1 LFINFPKETAL
12 LLFFDPET
20 EFPVLLAPMAGVTD
34 LAFREICRAMGA
46 DFSYTE
52 MVSAKGL
59 YYGSDRTAS
68 LLAAS
73 PAERPYGV
81 QLFGAEPEIVAAMAK
96 RLCDEAHE
104 GLALIDLNMGCPAR
118 KITGNGEGSALMRDL
133 PRAARIIQAA
143 AKASSLPITVKFRKG
158 YDAEHINAVAFA
170 RMAEESGAQMVT
182 VHGRTRE
189 QMYSGR
195 ADWDI
200 IAEVKQAL
208 SIPVIGNGDVFS
220 GADALALR
228 AYTGC
233 NGVMVARGAEGN
245 PFIFREIK
253 AALRGEPYSPGSGAS
268 PPAAAERIDAAL
280 VHARRLVACRGN
292 RAVIEMRKHVAW
304 YLSGM
309 RGASALRAQVNRID
323 SLAELE
329 AMLTQYKGSLDS

>member
-1 LFINFPKETAL
+1 M
-12 LLFFDPET
+12 LFFAPQT

-59 YYGSDRTAS
+59 YYGSERTAS

-73 PAERPYGV
+73 PLERPYGV
-81 QLFGAEPEIVAAMAK
+81 QLFGAEPEIVAGMAK
-96 RLCDEAHE
+96 RLADEAHP

-118 KITGNGEGSALMRDL
+118 KITGNGEGSALMLDL
-133 PRAARIIQAA
+133 PRAARIIESA
-143 AKASSLPITVKFRKG
+143 AKSSSLPITVKFRKG
-158 YDAEHINAVAFA
+158 FDAAHINAVAFA
-170 RMAEESGAQMVT
+170 RMAEESGAAMLT

-189 QMYSGR
+189 QMYSGE

-200 IAEVKQAL
+200 IAAVKTAV

-220 GADALALR
+220 GQDALALR
-228 AYTGC
+228 AHTGC
-233 NGVMVARGAEGN
+233 DGIMVARGAEGN
-245 PFIFREIK
+245 PFIFREIQ
-253 AALRGEPYSPGSGAS
+253 AALAGKPYA
-268 PPAAAERIDAAL
+268 PPTNAERIDTAL
-280 VHARRLVACRGN
+280 AHARRLVECRGA

-309 RGASALRAQVNRID
+309 RGASALRAQVNGIG

-329 AMLTQYKGSLDS
+329 AMLTQYKRTLDSGA

>member
-1 LFINFPKETAL
+1 M
-12 LLFFDPET
+12 LFFAPQT

-34 LAFREICRAMGA
+34 LAFRELCRAMGA

-59 YYGSDRTAS
+59 YYGSERTAS

-73 PAERPYGV
+73 PLERPYGV
-81 QLFGAEPEIVAAMAK
+81 QLFGAEPEIVAEMAK
-96 RLCDEAHE
+96 RLADEAHP

-118 KITGNGEGSALMRDL
+118 KITGNGEGSALMLDL
-133 PRAARIIQAA
+133 PRAARIIESA
-143 AKASSLPITVKFRKG
+143 AKSSSLPITVKFRKG
-158 YDAEHINAVAFA
+158 FDAAHINAVAFA
-170 RMAEESGAQMVT
+170 RMAEESGAAMLT

-189 QMYSGR
+189 QMYSGK

-200 IAEVKQAL
+200 IAAVKTAV

-220 GADALALR
+220 GQDALALR
-228 AYTGC
+228 AHTGC
-233 NGVMVARGAEGN
+233 DGIMVARGAEGN

-253 AALRGEPYSPGSGAS
+253 AALAGEPYV
-268 PPAAAERIDAAL
+268 PPTSAERIDTAL
-280 VHARRLVACRGN
+280 AHAQRLVECRGA

-309 RGASALRAQVNRID
+309 RGASALRAQVNGIG

-329 AMLTQYKGSLDS
+329 AMLTQYKRTLDSGA